1 MCGICGFNWE
11 DKKLIKEM
19 AHAMSYRGPDQEGYY
34 TDKNISLAHKR
45 LSIIDLS
52 ENGKQPMVNEDG
64 SIVIIFNGELYNFQ
78 DIKPELEKKGHRF
91 NSDSDT
97 EVIIHAYEEYGFD
110 CLKLF
115 NGMFAFAIWDSKK
128 KILFL
133 ARDRLGIKPLYY
145 YHKDSK
151 FIFASEI
158 KSILSSNEIKKTLN
172 ENCLKQ
178 IIYYEYPIRGDTL
191 IENIFQLEPAHYMI
205 LKDNKI
211 NFFKYWNLESNETCN
226 DEKFY
231 INKLTDLLSSSVKR
245 MLISDVPV
253 GISLSG
259 GIDSSVIVALASK
272 FKKEPIK
279 TFTAGF
285 DIPEDE
291 YAAARL
297 VAEHCKTDHTELHL
311 GSKDYVTDLI
321 KTLWHMEFPFSRP
334 AMVSVYD
341 LYKGIS
347 KSVKVSLCGEG
358 SDELFGGYNRY
369 EAYTELPPEKNILN
383 KEYYEIL
390 KNRINMPFQEKTEYI
405 SSSVFDKDKK
415 EFFKEDILKIPRN
428 LNVMNTFGR
437 MIKECKNGDGSQLN
451 KALLYELKTE
461 IPYFHC
467 NKLDKNSMAHSHEVR
482 VPYLDHTV
490 VEFAM
495 TIPARYKFYGEDKKI
510 ILQKLA
516 SPLLPKEIVYRKK
529 LPMVTPLSEYFK
541 KELLDFSETIFSN
554 PRLEREYYNISR
566 IKKLIKQIK
575 ERTLIEEQRKTKD
588 NSFRQL
594 LLLMNIELWKKL
606 FIEND
611 FKKEP
616 SFFIDNYI

>member
-1 MCGICGFNWE
+1 MCGICGFNWGDE
-11 DKKLIKEM
+11 ELIKKM
-19 AHAMSYRGPDQEGYY
+19 ARSISHRGPDQDGYY
-34 TDKNISLAHKR
+34 VDKSVSFGHKR

-52 ENGKQPMVNEDG
+52 ERGKQPMSNEDG
-64 SIVIIFNGELYNFQ
+64 SIIIAFNGEIYNFQ
-78 DIKPELEKKGHRF
+78 EIKPELEKRGHRF
-91 NSDSDT
+91 NSGSDT

-110 CLKLF
+110 CLNLF
-115 NGMFAFAIWDSKK
+115 NGMFAFAIWDSNK

-133 ARDRLGIKPLYY
+133 ARDRMGIKPLYY
-145 YHKDSK
+145 YYKDSK

-158 KSILSSNEIKKTLN
+158 KSILASDEVKRDLN

-178 IIYYEYPIRGDTL
+178 IVYYEYPIRGETL
-191 IENIFQLEPAHYMI
+191 IEKIFQLEPAHYMV
-205 LKDNKI
+205 LKDDKI
-211 NFFKYWNLESNETCN
+211 DSFRYWNLESNETCN
-226 DEKFY
+226 NEQFY
-231 INKLTDLLSSSVKR
+231 IKKLSELLSSSVKR

-272 FKKEPIK
+272 FKESIK

-291 YAAARL
+291 YSAARL
-297 VAEHCKTDHTELHL
+297 VAEHCQTDHTELHL
-311 GSKDYVTDLI
+311 SSKDYVTDLI

-369 EAYTELPPEKNILN
+369 DVYTELPPMKNELN
-383 KEYYEIL
+383 RENYENL
-390 KNRINMPFQEKTEYI
+390 KNKINMPFKEKVEYI
-405 SSSVFDKDKK
+405 SSSVFDKDKE
-415 EFFKEDILKIPRN
+415 EFFKKSILNIPEDLD
-428 LNVMNTFGR
+428 VMNTFGKT
-437 MIKECKNGDGSQLN
+437 IKNCKNDDGSQLN

-482 VPYLDHTV
+482 VPYLDHNV

-495 TIPARYKFYGEDKKI
+495 TIPAKYKFYGADKKI

-516 SPLLPKEIVYRKK
+516 LPLLPKEIVYRKK

-541 KELLDFSETIFSN
+541 KELLYFSETIFSN
-554 PRLEREYYNISR
+554 SELEKEYYNIPR
-566 IKKLIKQIK
+566 IKKLIRQIR
-575 ERTLIEEQRKTKD
+575 EGNFMEEQRKTKD

-594 LLLMNIELWKKL
+594 LFLMNIELWKKL
-606 FIEND
+606 FLEND
-611 FKKEP
+611 SRKKP
-616 SFFIDNYI
+616 SFLINDYI